1 MTISINQLVKR
12 YGSFTAVDHIDL
24 QIPQGEICGLL
35 GPNGAGKTTTIKCI
49 AGLHGFDAGRIEVF
63 GLDRGQEHRRI
74 QQRIGL
80 VPQEV
85 ALYEDLSA
93 YENALFFGRMYGLRG
108 QALRDGVKQALE
120 FTELWE
126 RRDQRPKQYSGG
138 MKRRLNIAC
147 ALVHSPELIIL
158 DEPTVGI
165 DPQSR
170 NHILESIRELNR
182 RGTTV
187 LYTSHYMEEVEAICS
202 RVAIID
208 HGRVIADGSK
218 EEVKNLIA
226 EEEQITVAADH
237 ISEATLEAIR
247 NMSGVLAVTHE
258 EATLRIAAQR
268 QAVRV
273 GQIIERLS
281 AGGAELHSVQLEQ
294 PSLEGVFLTLT
305 GRSLRD

>member
-1 MTISINQLVKR
+1 MIISIKQLVKR
-12 YGSFTAVDHIDL
+12 YGNLAAVDHIDL
-24 QIPQGEICGLL
+24 QIPEGQICGLL

-49 AGLHGFDAGRIEVF
+49 AGLHSFDQGRVEVF
-63 GLDRGQEHRRI
+63 GLDRMREHRRI

-85 ALYEDLSA
+85 ALYDDLSA
-93 YENALFFGRMYGLRG
+93 YENAVFFGRMYGLHG
-108 QALRDGVKQALE
+108 DALQSGVKQALE
-120 FTELWE
+120 FTGLWE
-126 RRDQRPKQYSGG
+126 RRNQRPKQYSGG

-147 ALVHSPELIIL
+147 ALVHEPELIIL

-170 NHILESIRELNR
+170 NHILDSIKELNR

-187 LYTSHYMEEVEAICS
+187 LYTSHYMEEVEALCS

-208 HGRVIADGSK
+208 HGRVIADGTK
-218 EEVKNLIA
+218 DEVKNLIA
-226 EEEQITVAADH
+226 EEEQITVRADS
-237 ISEATLEAIR
+237 ISDATIESIR
-247 NMSGVLAVTHE
+247 AMPGVLACTHDE
-258 EATLRIAAQR
+258 SALRIAAQK

-273 GQIIERLS
+273 GQVIERLTI
-281 AGGAELHSVQLEQ
+281 GGAELHSVQLEQ